1 MCTTHAITRSH
12 IANPD
17 SADRWEDILA
27 IADMFSMDE
36 IARVATYALDYN
48 IGLSDIRKISLTFRH
63 GLDMTWA
70 TESIKSV
77 CLRDEPLSRAEA
89 CTLELDLAIG
99 IAEAREMLN
108 RRRSHCKRCSRVRDI
123 KLS

>member
-1 MCTTHAITRSH
+1 MCTTHAITRSP
-12 IANPD
+12 IAAPD
-17 SADRWEDILA
+17 SANRWEDILA

-70 TESIKSV
+70 TESIRSV
-77 CLRDEPLSRAEA
+77 CLRDAPLSRAEA
-89 CTLELDLAIG
+89 CALGLNLAIG
-99 IAEAREMLN
+99 IAEAREMVN

-123 KLS
+123 ETS

>member
-17 SADRWEDILA
+17 SAARWKDILA

-48 IGLSDIRKISLTFRH
+48 IGLSDIRKISLTFRR